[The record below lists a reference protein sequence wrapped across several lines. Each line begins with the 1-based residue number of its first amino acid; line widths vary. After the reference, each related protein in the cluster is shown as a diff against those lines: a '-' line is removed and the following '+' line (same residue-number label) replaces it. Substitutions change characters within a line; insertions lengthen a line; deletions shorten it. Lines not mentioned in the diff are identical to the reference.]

1 MTPAPDPAPDTVRT
15 PRPRLDDDTLRAL
28 VRARIRRGRRTQRV
42 LTRL

>member
-1 MTPAPDPAPDTVRT
+1 MTPSADPAPVTVRT

-28 VRARIRRGRRTQRV
+28 RRARIRRRRRTHRV